1 MGTGYLREMMLFK
14 LKKRE
19 PILYVVVTIVFFY
32 DNNEDFIGR
41 KRFLDKGSVILPVK

>member
-1 MGTGYLREMMLFK
+1 METDYLREMMLFE

-19 PILYVVVTIVFFY
+19 PILYVVVTIAFFY

-41 KRFLDKGSVILPVK
+41 KRFLDNGRVILLV